1 MDEEVLSLVI
11 PTKKMFQTLVPK
23 WYRRSFY
30 LPASSPAHTH
40 TEATNI
46 LKDTFHP
53 VSEQHEESRKSA
65 LGGTT
70 SLLARGPGLAR
81 LRLRPREPCY
91 RLAANSEETHG
102 SPGFPE
108 AQLHLSNYL
117 QASCSLQ
124 GKENKAI

>member
-1 MDEEVLSLVI
+1 MI

-30 LPASSPAHTH
+30 LPAFSPAHTH
-40 TEATNI
+40 TEATNL
-46 LKDTFHP
+46 LKDTLHP
-53 VSEQHEESRKSA
+53 VSAQHEESRRSA

-70 SLLARGPGLAR
+70 SLLACGPGLAQ
-81 LRLRPREPCY
+81 LRLRPRESCS
-91 RLAANSEETHG
+91 RLAANTEETRG

-108 AQLHLSNYL
+108 AQLHLPNYL